1 MKELLQTK
9 ETTGPI
15 LWNNMKSVHEETW
28 DTFVK
33 VQSKK
38 DECGVGDRDM
48 AEETEQKGMG
58 LYDMLVII

>member
-1 MKELLQTK
+1 M
-9 ETTGPI
+9 

-38 DECGVGDRDM
+38 DECVVGDRDM